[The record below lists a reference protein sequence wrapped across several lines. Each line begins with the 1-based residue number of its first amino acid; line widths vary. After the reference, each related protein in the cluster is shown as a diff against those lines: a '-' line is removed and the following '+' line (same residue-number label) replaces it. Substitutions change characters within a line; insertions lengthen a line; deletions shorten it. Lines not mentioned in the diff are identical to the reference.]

1 MSTILKSLKKLEKE
15 KQSHID
21 PAPAPGLI
29 STNGA
34 HQAIHRAVQ
43 FAWIKSRIVQW
54 SMAGV
59 ACLVVVAGLY
69 AFSRPAPQA
78 TQVAAP
84 PAQII
89 QPVPK
94 SLPPKRPV
102 QPRPANVPPPA
113 VVANEP
119 SQIKPDAFVSMPAQ
133 DLSKPKPMTAA
144 SPVAP
149 PLPTDGF
156 EALGHK
162 PAPSTMGAAPVQK
175 YARLDKDGTRPAVG
189 PGSAPVPIAAP
200 MTAAAPAQETFTPEA
215 SPPPPIEQSV
225 SQPRLSKEEAS
236 LYAGAER
243 MTGGALKV
251 QAIVFAPTAE
261 DRMAVVNNNIVREGS
276 AIDSYTIV
284 GIGQEAIYVREGQG
298 RLLKV
303 PFGKP

>member
-1 MSTILKSLKKLEKE
+1 
-15 KQSHID
+15 
-21 PAPAPGLI
+21 
-29 STNGA
+29 
-34 HQAIHRAVQ
+34 
-43 FAWIKSRIVQW
+43 
-54 SMAGV
+54 
-59 ACLVVVAGLY
+59 
-69 AFSRPAPQA
+69 
-78 TQVAAP
+78 
-84 PAQII
+84 
-89 QPVPK
+89 
-94 SLPPKRPV
+94 
-102 QPRPANVPPPA
+102 
-113 VVANEP
+113 
-119 SQIKPDAFVSMPAQ
+119 
-133 DLSKPKPMTAA
+133 
-144 SPVAP
+144 
-149 PLPTDGF
+149 
-156 EALGHK
+156 
-162 PAPSTMGAAPVQK
+162 
-175 YARLDKDGTRPAVG
+175 
-189 PGSAPVPIAAP
+189 